1 MPRKSGN
8 TNPGKEHDVGGQSL
22 TCGMCPWSQQAK
34 KKDVWHTELG
44 SGTVWKAGG
53 GKFSFLSHQTAEIFI
68 GFLEFALHM
77 AVSMI
82 LLQFL

>member
-34 KKDVWHTELG
+34 KKGMFGTQSWALG
-44 SGTVWKAGG
+44 QCGRLEEGNSLFYPTKQLR
-53 GKFSFLSHQTAEIFI
+53 FL
-68 GFLEFALHM
+68 
-77 AVSMI
+77 
-82 LLQFL
+82 

>member
-1 MPRKSGN
+1 MWDVPLESA
-8 TNPGKEHDVGGQSL
+8 GKE
-22 TCGMCPWSQQAK
+22 K
-34 KKDVWHTELG
+34 RDVWHTELG